1 MDKDMNRNKNQGVDK
16 NTDIDTN
23 MELANISLISIRHSR
38 PCNAIWII
46 PYDIAQHKFQ
56 HCTHF

>member
-23 MELANISLISIRHSR
+23 MELANFSLISIRHNS
-38 PCNAIWII
+38 PCNAILII
-46 PYDIAQHKFQ
+46 PCDRSQRKFQ
-56 HCTHF
+56 H